1 MEYKHFLDQL
11 LDTVIAQSASD
22 LHFSEGRFPTIRV
35 NDDLVP
41 LMDTKQLAKDD
52 TTNILKHL
60 VSKERLDAFVDDL
73 EMDFAYEHTGGHR
86 FRGSA
91 FVQQGKVGVVLRLI
105 PNRIPTLEEL
115 NLPEVLYD
123 FTRKKQGF
131 FLTVGPVGQGKSTTL
146 ASMIEQINQES
157 AKHVIT
163 IERPIEYV
171 YEQKKSIIDQREVPL
186 DTKDFYQG
194 LMGTLRQDVD
204 TILVGEMREKETIQA
219 AVTAAETGHLVFST
233 LHTNNASQTID
244 RIIDSFPA
252 EQQDQIRTQLSTSL
266 LGIFSQRLVPR
277 ISGGMIPAYELLIN
291 NSAVSNLIR
300 EKRTH
305 EIDTIVETGRD
316 VGMID
321 MNRTLA
327 ELVRK
332 GEITAE
338 NAFAYSL
345 KPNILEKLM

>member
-11 LDTVIAQSASD
+11 LDAVVAQTASD
-22 LHFSEGRFPTIRV
+22 LHFSEGRYPSLRV
-35 NDDLVP
+35 NGDLIP
-41 LMDTKQLAKDD
+41 LMDTKILEKGD
-52 TTNILKHL
+52 TAGLLKHL
-60 VSKERLDAFVDDL
+60 VSKELIERFEQEL
-73 EMDFAYEHTGGHR
+73 ELDFAFEHTQGNR

-105 PNRIPTLEEL
+105 SNRIPTLEEL

-123 FTRKKQGF
+123 FARKKQGF
-131 FLTVGPVGQGKSTTL
+131 FILVGPVGQGKTTTL
-146 ASMIEQINQES
+146 ASMIERINQER
-157 AKHVIT
+157 ADHIIT
-163 IERPIEYV
+163 IERPIEYI
-171 YEQKKSIIDQREVPL
+171 YTQKKSIIDQREVPL
-186 DTKDFYQG
+186 DTKDFYTG
-194 LMGTLRQDVD
+194 LIGTLRQDVD
-204 TILVGEMREKETIQA
+204 TILVGEMRDKDTIMA

-266 LGIFSQRLVPR
+266 LGIFSQRLIPR

-291 NSAVSNLIR
+291 NNAVANLIR

-305 EIDTIVETGRD
+305 EIDTVIETGRD

-327 ELVRK
+327 DLVRR

-338 NAFAYSL
+338 DAFAYSV
-345 KPNILEKLM
+345 KPQVLEKLM

>member
-11 LDTVIAQSASD
+11 LDAVVAQSASD
-22 LHFSEGRFPTIRV
+22 LHFSEGRYPSLRV
-35 NDDLVP
+35 NGDLIP
-41 LMDTKQLAKDD
+41 LMDTKILEKGD
-52 TTNILKHL
+52 TAGLLKHL
-60 VSKERLDAFVDDL
+60 VSKELIERFEQEL
-73 EMDFAYEHTGGHR
+73 ELDFAFEHTQGNR

-105 PNRIPTLEEL
+105 SNRIPTLEEL

-123 FTRKKQGF
+123 FARKKQGF
-131 FLTVGPVGQGKSTTL
+131 FILVGPVGQGKTTTL
-146 ASMIEQINQES
+146 ASMIERINQER
-157 AKHVIT
+157 ADHIIT
-163 IERPIEYV
+163 IERPIEYI
-171 YEQKKSIIDQREVPL
+171 YTQKKSIIDQREVPL
-186 DTKDFYQG
+186 DTKDFYTG
-194 LMGTLRQDVD
+194 LIGTLRQDVD
-204 TILVGEMREKETIQA
+204 TILVGEMRDKDTIMA

-266 LGIFSQRLVPR
+266 LGIFSQRLIPR

-291 NSAVSNLIR
+291 NNAVANLIR

-305 EIDTIVETGRD
+305 EIDTVIETGRD

-327 ELVRK
+327 DLVRR

-338 NAFAYSL
+338 DAFAYSV
-345 KPNILEKLM
+345 KPQVLEKLM